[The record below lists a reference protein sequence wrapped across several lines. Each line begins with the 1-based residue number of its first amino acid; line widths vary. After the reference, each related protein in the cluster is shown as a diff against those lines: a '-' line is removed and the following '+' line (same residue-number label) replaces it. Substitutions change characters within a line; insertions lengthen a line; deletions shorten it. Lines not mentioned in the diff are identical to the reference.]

1 MGSRKR
7 GSFASDLGTLGQS
20 SSAHLVL
27 RVRVGLLRKERTR
40 DQKIECLEAPSL
52 QFQAFFRLVL
62 GFYKI
67 FP

>member
-1 MGSRKR
+1 MGPRKR
-7 GSFASDLGTLGQS
+7 GSFASDLGTLGQP